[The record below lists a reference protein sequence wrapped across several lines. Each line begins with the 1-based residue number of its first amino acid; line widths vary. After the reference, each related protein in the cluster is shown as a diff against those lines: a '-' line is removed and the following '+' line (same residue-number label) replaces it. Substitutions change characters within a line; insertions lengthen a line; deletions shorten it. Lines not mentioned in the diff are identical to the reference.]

1 MIVAAVAGFVPI
13 NVLGEMTSIGTL
25 FAFVV
30 VSLAVIVLRIKRP
43 EARRPFRVPG
53 GHVIPILGVLSCVY
67 LMVSLSVMTW
77 VRFLGWLDIGM
88 IIYWFYGRTH
98 SPLVN
103 QAEAAARSG
112 IGEPGELPEDARLH
126 AALQRVLHH
135 AAGVPDDSERHQRD
149 AREMERARR
158 GPVAHRRAHQSGD
171 CRCARLENPH
181 RGCRGDRGSGTCS
194 QGRRAS
200 DSALAIAEGR
210 GGRAIQTVRLSPW
223 WAGWRLS
230 VVLLATIICVGTT
243 GYVVIEGWD
252 VFDAFYM
259 TITTVTTVGYG
270 EIHPLSRAGRV
281 FNSGVI
287 VLGVATVLYTFSFLM
302 ARLVEGDLQARWAR
316 RRRERMLDDLTH
328 HFIICGFGRI
338 GQIVAREFSR
348 QSVPLVIIE
357 RDAER
362 MQAAIDAGYLAV
374 EADASSEEVLKRVGI
389 MRARGFIAAVS
400 TDADNV
406 FAILTARLLRP
417 DLFIIGRAETEDAK
431 AKLVRAGADRVL
443 SPYQIGG
450 LQLAQTALRPAV
462 VDFVQLATS
471 SDNLDLNMEQV
482 QIGAG
487 AAAGRT
493 FDHRGQSPPALRRGG
508 RRHPASDRRR
518 WNSTR
523 RPRRSWVS
531 GTTSWSWGRRKT
543 CAISRRP
550 PVMRPCHDRA

>member
-1 MIVAAVAGFVPI
+1 LA
-13 NVLGEMTSIGTL
+13 IG
-25 FAFVV
+25 
-30 VSLAVIVLRIKRP
+30 KRP
-43 EARRPFRVPG
+43 G
-53 GHVIPILGVLSCVY
+53 GTSAHA
-67 LMVSLSVMTW
+67 VS
-77 VRFLGWLDIGM
+77 
-88 IIYWFYGRTH
+88 
-98 SPLVN
+98 
-103 QAEAAARSG
+103 
-112 IGEPGELPEDARLH
+112 
-126 AALQRVLHH
+126 
-135 AAGVPDDSERHQRD
+135 
-149 AREMERARR
+149 
-158 GPVAHRRAHQSGD
+158 
-171 CRCARLENPH
+171 
-181 RGCRGDRGSGTCS
+181 
-194 QGRRAS
+194 
-200 DSALAIAEGR
+200 
-210 GGRAIQTVRLSPW
+210 LSPW

-230 VVLLATIICVGTT
+230 VVLLVTIISVGTA
-243 GYVVIEGWD
+243 GFVLIEGWD

-316 RRRERMLDDLTH
+316 RRRERMLDDLTQ

-348 QSVPLVIIE
+348 QNVPFVIVE
-357 RDAER
+357 REVEH
-362 MQAAIDAGYLAV
+362 MQAAIAAGYLAV
-374 EADASSEEVLKRVGI
+374 EADASSEDVLRRVGI
-389 MRARGFIAAVS
+389 GRARGFIAAVS

-482 QIGAG
+482 QISPG
-487 AAAGRT
+487 AALAGRSIVEASLRQRFGVVVVGIQRAT
-493 FDHRGQSPPALRRGG
+493 GTMEFNPPPEAIMGVGDYLVVLGQAKNLRELE
-508 RRHPASDRRR
+508 AAAKQSAV
-518 WNSTR
+518 TR
-523 RPRRSWVS
+523 
-531 GTTSWSWGRRKT
+531 
-543 CAISRRP
+543 
-550 PVMRPCHDRA
+550 